1 MTSALDILQ
10 KYWNYENFRH
20 PQEEIIDTVIKGSNV
35 LALLPT
41 GAGKSLCFQI
51 PAMIKSGICI
61 VITPLIALMENQVKS
76 LNDRGI
82 KAIALTSKFNRED
95 TIKAFDNLRYGNNKF
110 LYLSPEKLQSEF
122 IQYKIS
128 QLDVNL
134 IAIDEAHCISEWGH
148 DFRPAYL
155 KIPILKQILPDVK
168 MIALTATATPKV
180 MTDIVENLDLLDV
193 RIFNE
198 SFYRS
203 NLFYNIIK
211 TENTLHRLK
220 QILLK
225 IDEPVIVYAGTRKKC
240 IDISNFLNR
249 HNFKSQYYHGG
260 MLMDEKTAAL
270 ENWME
275 EKKPVMVATNAFGMG
290 IDKSNVRAVIHMNV
304 PYSIEN
310 YVQEVGRAGR
320 DGRESHAFLIYNDGL
335 IIDFKSYLK
344 KGILTPKFTKKVYEK
359 INQFYQIGNGELF
372 EQYYK
377 LNLQEFCTAYDLS
390 LLKTYYVLNMLES
403 ENIIDIE
410 QNFKKKSTLKIIVNS
425 SILFEYEKLNPKLYN
440 TLKGVL
446 RNYGGAFDQNININE
461 SILAKKLN
469 LKKKEVIRALKQ
481 MEKDNILR
489 YQESSTDL
497 KIKFLVPRDKKFV
510 MAKISQNLKNRNKI
524 KIQKAK
530 SIIGYIENNE
540 VCRNIQLLNY
550 FGEIKVQVCGNCDVC
565 ITKKKRGIKS
575 DYREIADR
583 ISDTLKTDEPIS
595 FDNLLNN
602 LDFDRESV
610 IKTLQLMIE
619 KNSIRLTSQNKIVK
633 N

>member
-377 LNLQEFCTAYDLS
+377 LNLQEFCTVYDLS

-410 QNFKKKSTLKIIVNS
+410 QNFKKKST
-425 SILFEYEKLNPKLYN
+425 FH
-440 TLKGVL
+440 
-446 RNYGGAFDQNININE
+446 
-461 SILAKKLN
+461 
-469 LKKKEVIRALKQ
+469 
-481 MEKDNILR
+481 
-489 YQESSTDL
+489 
-497 KIKFLVPRDKKFV
+497 
-510 MAKISQNLKNRNKI
+510 
-524 KIQKAK
+524 
-530 SIIGYIENNE
+530 
-540 VCRNIQLLNY
+540 
-550 FGEIKVQVCGNCDVC
+550 
-565 ITKKKRGIKS
+565 
-575 DYREIADR
+575 
-583 ISDTLKTDEPIS
+583 
-595 FDNLLNN
+595 
-602 LDFDRESV
+602 
-610 IKTLQLMIE
+610 
-619 KNSIRLTSQNKIVK
+619 
-633 N
+633 